1 MDNDSIVGA
10 LMDFSFSRFVTTKIV
25 KILYILGV
33 LVSALG
39 ALMILLGGLASG
51 SILMALFCLILTPV
65 VFVIYVMM
73 CRIWLELVVVV
84 FRIAENVA
92 IIAKGASNT
101 PPPMP

>member
-1 MDNDSIVGA
+1 MD
-10 LMDFSFSRFVTTKIV
+10 LSFSRFVTTKIV

-33 LVSALG
+33 LVSGLG
-39 ALMILLGGLASG
+39 ALMVLLGGLASG
-51 SILMALFCLILTPV
+51 SFLMMLFCLILSPV

-92 IIAKGASNT
+92 IIAKGANNT